1 MSITNTTLP
10 KDLPISYYLLNKCKL
25 WVWDFDDTIID
36 TTTYL
41 KKSMKPNDIRKR
53 TQAELDIE
61 VPQWRYFKR
70 LVDYLTTHGK
80 YVAIASFGTY
90 EIIQAYM
97 DRIMGF
103 NQRYFSKKN
112 IIAPCVAERE
122 SLTFSTPPN
131 KNEYIYLLMQVYR
144 VQDFKRVVL
153 FDDLCSNVADAIS
166 IGIIAVQISA
176 PRNGDIGSEM
186 YFGPWVMTKFDKTIE
201 ADAGK
206 ELYLNRTFTG
216 VSNRDTDKDK
226 IPYKGKA
233 FDKIDFGTGVQNTF
247 APIAFGSSI
256 GSRKTTTR
264 PDVRWNKRN
273 SGGKIAPTWANGIWT
288 SSIQQGY
295 DSGEKDRHGKW
306 DSDGDDECV
315 GMGGTTLEKGMR
327 DGTSDSNPIF
337 NSTLGGTTGSFW
349 DKYHNVNNAGNT
361 DNTDNTDNDRDNDR
375 DDGRHDNDDEYIY
388 QNIKSKHG
396 KDKDRKYNENKVMGI
411 IEGFESNESNEGF
424 DSSCN
429 SCKKISF
436 DWITCT
442 LFVIIAIMVIM
453 LLYNLK

>member
-1 MSITNTTLP
+1 
-10 KDLPISYYLLNKCKL
+10 
-25 WVWDFDDTIID
+25 WDFDDTLID

-112 IIAPCVAERE
+112 IVAPCVAERE

-226 IPYKGKA
+226 IPYNGKA
-233 FDKIDFGTGVQNTF
+233 FDKIDFGTGVQNAF

-295 DSGEKDRHGKW
+295 DSGEKDRHGRW
-306 DSDGDDECV
+306 DDDGDGNDGGDGNGDGNGNGDEECV
-315 GMGGTTLEKGMR
+315 GMGGTTLEKGEI
-327 DGTSDSNPIF
+327 DGTGIF

-349 DKYHNVNNAGNT
+349 DKYHNVNNAGNI
-361 DNTDNTDNDRDNDR
+361 DDGRH
-375 DDGRHDNDDEYIY
+375 DDGRHDND
-388 QNIKSKHG
+388 
-396 KDKDRKYNENKVMGI
+396 
-411 IEGFESNESNEGF
+411 
-424 DSSCN
+424 
-429 SCKKISF
+429 
-436 DWITCT
+436 
-442 LFVIIAIMVIM
+442 
-453 LLYNLK
+453 